1 VITFAPFITAQNKQR
16 VTQMMRDKT
25 LLGLNLSVFL
35 MMIGVGMIV
44 ALLPQRIIE
53 LDGSGQNVGYLASM
67 FAIAYI
73 VLQVPVGTMADRFGF
88 KLFLVIGYVLCFL
101 TGLCFYFSNSS
112 MTIFLSRLLQ
122 GAGEAPI
129 WALAPA
135 LLSVKY
141 ASSKGS
147 VMGSYNAVL
156 HIGLT
161 LGPILGIVLAGIWP
175 PKSLFLL
182 YAFACLSG
190 AFFTCWLVDDVRPA
204 KKLAGS
210 FNISGILNL
219 TKDSN
224 VFLALLGI
232 TLYGTG
238 YGIFLTT
245 MPAYLLQEKG
255 FDATYIG
262 VFFSLF
268 YVAISISQVITGKL
282 SDRFGPNIFMVF
294 GLMLAS
300 LGLAITPFLDF
311 IGILF
316 MLTIASLGLG
326 VFYLASMIFLNETVD
341 ESFKGTISGAYYLFW
356 GIGMFFGPP
365 ALSVISSYS
374 GYTISLTVYA
384 LLFIIVAVAMAIKIK
399 PVLKKAG

>member
-1 VITFAPFITAQNKQR
+1 MQS
-16 VTQMMRDKT
+16 D
-25 LLGLNLSVFL
+25 
-35 MMIGVGMIV
+35 
-44 ALLPQRIIE
+44 
-53 LDGSGQNVGYLASM
+53 
-67 FAIAYI
+67 
-73 VLQVPVGTMADRFGF
+73 
-88 KLFLVIGYVLCFL
+88 
-101 TGLCFYFSNSS
+101 
-112 MTIFLSRLLQ
+112 
-122 GAGEAPI
+122 
-129 WALAPA
+129 
-135 LLSVKY
+135 
-141 ASSKGS
+141 
-147 VMGSYNAVL
+147 
-156 HIGLT
+156 
-161 LGPILGIVLAGIWP
+161 
-175 PKSLFLL
+175 
-182 YAFACLSG
+182 
-190 AFFTCWLVDDVRPA
+190 A